1 MIGPL
6 NCRATNMTWE
16 SSGNPEFKILFGG
29 IHFTMKSIDGK
40 NVNTKLD
47 KSATLEKLICITP
60 LNKNKDLKAKKVS
73 KVEVKSDKSKPVTS
87 CSTSKNEQ
95 GQKKNANVITRGMYR
110 VIKIDTQTPVAKDN
124 MFSCNSTRVASSSSV
139 IRPKSKDTNSKK
151 RVLLNTKSKSTSKDV
166 KKSQSSVS
174 LVSNKCDTMHLN
186 VSESNTNVLK
196 AKTVNVVHDGSN
208 LVIQIFLWIVDSG
221 VHMTVNLKLLRNFV
235 EKFMGTV
242 HFGNDNFAALTGYG
256 DYVQGNLTICHVYY
270 VEGLRHNLFL
280 IGQLFVGDLEVAFNS
295 NTCYVR
301 NLEGKDLLTGSRDS
315 NLYTICISEMATF
328 SPI

>member
-1 MIGPL
+1 
-6 NCRATNMTWE
+6 
-16 SSGNPEFKILFGG
+16 
-29 IHFTMKSIDGK
+29 
-40 NVNTKLD
+40 
-47 KSATLEKLICITP
+47 
-60 LNKNKDLKAKKVS
+60 
-73 KVEVKSDKSKPVTS
+73 
-87 CSTSKNEQ
+87 
-95 GQKKNANVITRGMYR
+95 
-110 VIKIDTQTPVAKDN
+110 

-301 NLEGKDLLTGSRDS
+301 NLEAMASECNNLGPGLNYSNFQDSSIELNEIPSKEDLDNLFGPLYEEYYATRTLEVS
-315 NLYTICISEMATF
+315 NKSATNTLNNEDTLSYSSIIVEDYGAPQIVSSSE
-328 SPI
+328 